1 MAWTCQRRPA
11 QGAAAID
18 FGKTIAATDS
28 AALARRQPS
37 PIERHVPLPDDKVVL
52 AELVRAHRLVHRHRI
67 AGIAPQRVTMGP
79 PGSLMGGTPASEV
92 TALLE
97 SRIAARDKRKA
108 EREQGTA

>member
-1 MAWTCQRRPA
+1 MPGNAQRRSVG
-11 QGAAAID
+11 GAAAVD
-18 FGKTIAATDS
+18 FGKTIGATES

-67 AGIAPQRVTMGP
+67 AGIAPQRVTIGP
-79 PGSLMGGTPASEV
+79 PGSLKGGTPASEV

-97 SRIAARDKRKA
+97 SRKTARDKRKA

>member
-52 AELVRAHRLVHRHRI
+52 AELVRAHCLVGIWQGPGCI
-67 AGIAPQRVTMGP
+67 AEMRRW
-79 PGSLMGGTPASEV
+79 S
-92 TALLE
+92 
-97 SRIAARDKRKA
+97 
-108 EREQGTA
+108 